1 MVIDSRGRLFGKIN
15 IVDAA
20 IVIVILFALL
30 FVSTRFTNGNIS
42 PTAAETIRVTFTMAD
57 DIPDIFSNAIQ
68 KGAAVRVQKSDFVF
82 GKITEVSVTD
92 AVFYGVSSEGKWV
105 ASPKPKYKSATFTV
119 EGKGSY
125 ANNQAVL
132 GEAQLYQGRSIALVT
147 GMTTFYAKVVGIEK
161 Q

>member
-1 MVIDSRGRLFGKIN
+1 MVMDSKGRLFGKIN
-15 IVDAA
+15 IVDLA
-20 IVIVILFALL
+20 IVIVILFILL
-30 FVSTRFTNGNIS
+30 FVLTNLTHGKIS
-42 PTAAETIRVTFTMAD
+42 PAATETIRVTFTTAD

-82 GKITEVSVTD
+82 GKVTDVSITD
-92 AVFYGVSSEGKWV
+92 AVFYGVSADGKWI

-125 ANNQAVL
+125 ANNRAVL
-132 GEAQLYQGRSIALVT
+132 GEAELSPGRPIALVT
-147 GMTTFYAKVVGIEK
+147 GMTTFYAKVIGIEK